1 MPTTV
6 TAQRG
11 APVRRKSYVPVVGPG
26 TGKLLIAI
34 FALFALLAVDSLY
47 LASITLFEW
56 GMERV
61 YQDYFY
67 QLMFLIHLIL
77 GLAIILPVVVFGA
90 IHMRRAW
97 PRPNRRAVGA
107 GLALYITAL
116 VLLLSGVMLT
126 RFEFFEVNDPS
137 IRGMVYWVHVITPLL
152 VIGLFVLHRLAGRRI
167 RWQLGLRWAAFA
179 ATLRGRNVV
188 GAGAGCAA

>member
-1 MPTTV
+1 MSWDQIIAQDLGNKKGGSQIMATTV

-11 APVRRKSYVPVVGPG
+11 SPVGPMSRVPVVGPG
-26 TGKLLIAI
+26 ISKLLFAV
-34 FALFALLAVDSLY
+34 FALFILLVVDSLY

-56 GMERV
+56 SAQRI

-77 GLAIILPVVVFGA
+77 GLAIVLPVVVFGA

-97 PRPNRRAVGA
+97 PRPNRRAVRA

-126 RFEFFEVNDPS
+126 RFEFFEVNDPD
-137 IRGMVYWVHVITPLL
+137 IRGLAYWIHVVTPAL
-152 VIGLFVLHRLAGRRI
+152 VQRHGK
-167 RWQLGLRWAAFA
+167 
-179 ATLRGRNVV
+179 
-188 GAGAGCAA
+188 